1 MITAIVIFC
10 LLPLVVDVMEAIR
23 EWDRRR
29 HPLDRRFGKVVV
41 SASSIEDTF

>member
-10 LLPLVVDVMEAIR
+10 LLPLVVDVIEAIR

-29 HPLDRRFGKVVV
+29 HPLDRRFGKVV
-41 SASSIEDTF
+41 ASTTSIEETF